1 MRPFSQPLR
10 LTALWRRRPIADNGR
25 MSPRRIA
32 ATLSCAAT
40 LAVPVALATPA
51 GAWAAHSVGTPGQIA
66 WVRSAA
72 SRFVTAELAG
82 SGASACGILDVSL
95 RSSEHHR
102 TCAQRWDTRLARML
116 REPGAR
122 ARLRAQKRAIA
133 TAAVQVHGNLA
144 SIDLATPLMDGPNR
158 FRWSENCWMLDG

>member
-1 MRPFSQPLR
+1 MS
-10 LTALWRRRPIADNGR
+10 RRSTVA
-25 MSPRRIA
+25 M
-32 ATLSCAAT
+32 LVCA
-40 LAVPVALATPA
+40 VALLAA
-51 GAWAAHSVGTPGQIA
+51 SGAEAAQSVGTAGQIA

-72 SRFVTAELAG
+72 TRFVTAEQAG

-95 RSSEHHR
+95 RATEHGR
-102 TCAQRWDTRLARML
+102 TCEQRWDARLATL
-116 REPGAR
+116 LHQPGAR